1 MTPLSRAERG
11 AAPKPARIPS
21 GDRPAYP
28 PDKRLRFGRL
38 ADALLTTDPVQRV
51 RLSQAALA
59 MLMLAIGVVAMH
71 YFVWAGIASAGPVAW
86 WSAFSLGG
94 MVVFFALIRGGWAG
108 RLPEPSL
115 TVPQMIYALTC
126 SAVAYA
132 LLHEGRGGVF
142 PIVLVILMF
151 GMFVVTPLQMR
162 WISAYAVALFGATMA
177 LMVWR
182 EPQTYPWKV
191 ELGHFLMVATMLPV
205 ASVLA
210 GRLSRW
216 RERLKAQRTELS
228 QALARIREQAT
239 RDELTALANRRHM
252 EEQLSQEHQRC
263 IRSGQTF
270 CLAMF
275 NIDNFGA
282 VNAAHGV
289 DVGDTVLRAVSQEAA
304 RHVRVSDSLARW
316 GGDVFVLMM
325 SDTRAALARG
335 GLERLHQRIGALRIL
350 QGPAVVEVTL
360 SCGLAEHHAGETV
373 ADTLARAERAMGE
386 ARTQGRDRVVVAA

>member
-1 MTPLSRAERG
+1 MR
-11 AAPKPARIPS
+11 
-21 GDRPAYP
+21 
-28 PDKRLRFGRL
+28 RLV
-38 ADALLTTDPVQRV
+38 DALLTTDPVQRV

-59 MLMLAIGVVAMH
+59 MLMLAIGVIAMH
-71 YFVWAGIASAGPVAW
+71 YFVWAGIAAATPVWW

-94 MVVFFALIRGGWAG
+94 MVVFFALIRGGWA
-108 RLPEPSL
+108 RQLPEPSL
-115 TVPQMIYALTC
+115 TVPQMLYALTC
-126 SAVAYA
+126 SAAAYA

-151 GMFVVTPLQMR
+151 GMFVVTPLQML
-162 WISAYAVALFGATMA
+162 WISGYAVLLFGATMA
-177 LMVWR
+177 LMAWR
-182 EPQTYPWKV
+182 EPAAYPWKV

-216 RERLKAQRTELS
+216 RERLKAQRAELT

-282 VNAAHGV
+282 VNATHGV
-289 DVGDTVLRAVSQEAA
+289 DVGDSVLRAVAQEAA

-335 GLERLHQRIGALRIL
+335 GLERLHERVGALRIL

-373 ADTLARAERAMGE
+373 VQTLSRAERAMGD

>member
-1 MTPLSRAERG
+1 MR
-11 AAPKPARIPS
+11 
-21 GDRPAYP
+21 
-28 PDKRLRFGRL
+28 RLV
-38 ADALLTTDPVQRV
+38 DALLTTDPVQRV

-59 MLMLAIGVVAMH
+59 MLMLAIAVVAMH
-71 YFVWAGIASAGPVAW
+71 YFVWAGIAAAGPVWW
-86 WSAFSLGG
+86 WSVFSLGG
-94 MVVFFALIRGGWAG
+94 MVVFFALIRGGWAR

-115 TVPQMIYALTC
+115 TVPQMLYALTC

-162 WISAYAVALFGATMA
+162 WISAYAVTLFGVTMA

-216 RERLKAQRTELS
+216 REKLKAQRAELT

-282 VNAAHGV
+282 VNATHGV

-335 GLERLHQRIGALRIL
+335 GLERLHQRVGALRIL

-373 ADTLARAERAMGE
+373 VDTLARAERAMGE